1 MKKDYEHIITLSPA
15 GDGERK
21 RIIVFS
27 PHPDDDVIAMGGT
40 IHRLVEQGHEVHIA
54 YQTSGNIAV
63 CDEDVERY
71 IAEHQ
76 EDEDIRRCGKLALED
91 ADERSLLTIKG
102 LVRRDEALAACT
114 YNGIPAEQV
123 HFLNMPFYET
133 GRVEKNPLGEEDIAI
148 IRNLLNKVKPQQIY
162 MAGDFNDPHD
172 THRKCTEAI
181 IKALREENAC
191 LEKVS
196 LEDISLVNKQKLLG
210 NSWLPE
216 CQIWL
221 YNGAWDEWPME
232 QIDMAVPMTQEELMH
247 KRGAILKHQSQMEN
261 APYKGNDQRLFWQR
275 SEQRNRSTAQH
286 FAALGITP
294 RYEAMEAFISD
305 TLRNLS
311 VSCLPS
317 SGRYRA

>member
-1 MKKDYEHIITLSPA
+1 MMKKDYEHIVTLWPA
-15 GDGERK
+15 DREGKK
-21 RIIVFS
+21 RILVFS

-63 CDEDVERY
+63 SAEDVERY
-71 IAEHQ
+71 ILEHQ
-76 EDEDIRRCGKLALED
+76 DNVKVVRLGKQALED
-91 ADERSLLTIKG
+91 SDLGSLLTIKG
-102 LVRRDEALAACT
+102 MVRRDEALAACL
-114 YNGIPAEQV
+114 YNGIPKQQV

-133 GRVEKNPLGEEDIAI
+133 GKVEKNPLGDEDIAI
-148 IRNLLNKVKPQQIY
+148 IRRLLALVKPHQIY

-181 IKALREENAC
+181 IRALREEKNKMENAS
-191 LEKVS
+191 LEK
-196 LEDISLVNKQKLLG
+196 EQE
-210 NSWLPE
+210 NSWLSD

-232 QIDMAVPMTQEELMH
+232 QIDMAVPMTQQELMH

-261 APYKGNDQRLFWQR
+261 APYKGDDLRLFWQR
-275 SEQRNRSTAQH
+275 SEQRNRNTAQH

-294 RYEAMEAFISD
+294 KYEAMEAFVENIKK
-305 TLRNLS
+305 
-311 VSCLPS
+311 
-317 SGRYRA
+317 